1 MKYHPKGSVLFVT
14 FSVEEGLLFL
24 SNPLCMSII
33 QSCLV
38 AAYLLYP
45 VRISHI
51 TVEATH
57 IHMVITV
64 LDPDHVNAFIRHFKT
79 ESAHAINTILGRKKR
94 TVWCDGYDSP
104 RILTLSKA
112 MSVISYIYCNPA
124 KDNLVSSINEY
135 PGFSTWKMF
144 TSGETTK
151 MWKRFRRPQFR
162 CLPGNSH
169 NLRGYTKEAQRLFEE
184 SSETETFTLEPN
196 AWLEAF
202 GITDPEQQNRIN
214 NRIIERVLTL
224 EKRAADKRIR
234 EKKTVIGR
242 QRLQE
247 QKIDIY
253 YRPDRKGRKMWCL
266 SDKRSIRVEYINML
280 KELRK
285 NAREVLA
292 LWILGDRTAEYPPGL
307 YPPSFPK
314 LANVI
319 GC

>member
-1 MKYHPKGSVLFVT
+1 
-14 FSVEEGLLFL
+14 
-24 SNPLCMSII
+24 
-33 QSCLV
+33 
-38 AAYLLYP
+38 
-45 VRISHI
+45 
-51 TVEATH
+51 
-57 IHMVITV
+57 
-64 LDPDHVNAFIRHFKT
+64 
-79 ESAHAINTILGRKKR
+79 
-94 TVWCDGYDSP
+94 
-104 RILTLSKA
+104 
-112 MSVISYIYCNPA
+112 
-124 KDNLVSSINEY
+124 
-135 PGFSTWKMF
+135 MF

-266 SDKRSIRVEYINML
+266 ADKRSIRVEYINML

-285 NAREVLA
+285 SAREVLA